1 MNFYNYYHNY
11 IYCINNYQ
19 IPAVKSVVPPNTPEC
34 PNWVD
39 TLLVGSQQLALIDAA
54 KTSQHYQRG
63 QILFREGDHAAGLY
77 SIGSG
82 HVKVTK
88 VGGDGKE
95 QIIRLARTGDILGY
109 RGLLAGTGHGANALA
124 LDEAEVCFIPKSV
137 FFQLIEHNPAF
148 AFSLMKRMANDL
160 AETEERMLHLAYK
173 PVRERL
179 AEALLLLLRTYQPPP
194 GAPPNFTISRDDLA
208 ALVGTVRET
217 VSRFMAELKAEGVL
231 STKGSSITILDIRR
245 LIEISTLYD

>member
-1 MNFYNYYHNY
+1 MNSF
-11 IYCINNYQ
+11 
-19 IPAVKSVVPPNTPEC
+19 VPHPPPDC
-34 PNWVD
+34 RHWAD
-39 TLLVGSQQLALIDAA
+39 ALLASNQHMALIEAA
-54 KTSQHYQRG
+54 KTTLHYQRG
-63 QILFREGDHAAGLY
+63 QVLFREGDHAAGLY
-77 SIGSG
+77 SINSG

-95 QIIRLARTGDILGY
+95 QIIRLARDGNILGY
-109 RGLLAGTGHGANALA
+109 RGLLAGTGHAANAMA

-137 FFQLIEHNPAF
+137 FFQLIEHNPGF
-148 AFSLMKRMANDL
+148 ALSLMKLMANEL

-179 AEALLLLLRTYQPPP
+179 AEALLLLLRTYQQPADGPP
-194 GAPPNFTISRDDLA
+194 GFTISREDLA

-231 STKGSSITILDIRR
+231 STKGSSITILDIKR
-245 LIEISTLYD
+245 LVEISTLYD

>member
-1 MNFYNYYHNY
+1 M
-11 IYCINNYQ
+11 
-19 IPAVKSVVPPNTPEC
+19 KSFVPTNAPERR
-34 PNWVD
+34 NWAD
-39 TLLVGSQQLALIDAA
+39 TLLASSQHMALIDAA
-54 KTSQHYQRG
+54 KTFQHYQRG

-77 SIGSG
+77 SVSSG
-82 HVKVTK
+82 HFKVTK

-95 QIIRLARTGDILGY
+95 QIIRLAKTGDIMGY
-109 RGLLAGTGHGANALA
+109 RGLLAGSGHMANAMA

-137 FFQLIEHNPAF
+137 FFELIEHNPGF
-148 AFSLMKRMANDL
+148 ATSLMKLMANEL

-179 AEALLLLLRTYQPPP
+179 AEALLLLLRTYQPPAD
-194 GAPPNFTISRDDLA
+194 GPPSFTISRDDLA

-217 VSRFMAELKAEGVL
+217 ASRFMAELKAEGVL

>member
-1 MNFYNYYHNY
+1 MNSF
-11 IYCINNYQ
+11 
-19 IPAVKSVVPPNTPEC
+19 VPHPPPDC
-34 PNWVD
+34 RHWAD
-39 TLLVGSQQLALIDAA
+39 ALLASNQHMALIEAA
-54 KTSQHYQRG
+54 KTTHHYQRG
-63 QILFREGDHAAGLY
+63 QVLFREGDHAAGLY
-77 SIGSG
+77 SINSG

-95 QIIRLARTGDILGY
+95 QIIRLARDGNILGY
-109 RGLLAGTGHGANALA
+109 RGLLAGTGHAANALA

-137 FFQLIEHNPAF
+137 FFQLIEHNPGF
-148 AFSLMKRMANDL
+148 AFSLMKLMANEL

-179 AEALLLLLRTYQPPP
+179 AEALLLLLRTYQQPADGPPS
-194 GAPPNFTISRDDLA
+194 FTISREDLA

-231 STKGSSITILDIRR
+231 STKGSSITILDIKR

>member
-1 MNFYNYYHNY
+1 M
-11 IYCINNYQ
+11 
-19 IPAVKSVVPPNTPEC
+19 KSLVPPHTPEC
-34 PNWVD
+34 RSWVD
-39 TLLVGSQQLALIDAA
+39 TLLTGSPQSALIDAT
-54 KTSQHYQRG
+54 KTTQHYQRG

-77 SIGSG
+77 SISTG

-95 QIIRLARTGDILGY
+95 QIIRLARAGDILGY
-109 RGLLAGTGHGANALA
+109 RGLLAGTGHAANALA
-124 LDEAEVCFIPKSV
+124 LDETEVCFIPKSV
-137 FFQLIEHNPAF
+137 FFQLIEHNPGF
-148 AFSLMKRMANDL
+148 AFSLMKLMANEL

-194 GAPPNFTISRDDLA
+194 NAPPSFTLSREDLA

-231 STKGSSITILDIRR
+231 STKGSSITILDIKR
-245 LIEISTLYD
+245 LVEISTLYD

>member
-1 MNFYNYYHNY
+1 MNSLF
-11 IYCINNYQ
+11 
-19 IPAVKSVVPPNTPEC
+19 PSNTPEC
-34 PNWVD
+34 RSWAD
-39 TLLVGSQQLALIDAA
+39 TLLASSQQMALIDAA
-54 KTSQHYQRG
+54 KTAQHYQRG
-63 QILFREGDHAAGLY
+63 QVLFREGDHAAGLY
-77 SIGSG
+77 SISTG

-95 QIIRLARTGDILGY
+95 QIIRLAKAGDILGY
-109 RGLLAGTGHGANALA
+109 RGLLAGTGHAANALA

-137 FFQLIEHNPAF
+137 FFQLIEHNTGF
-148 AFSLMKRMANDL
+148 ATSLMRLMANEL

-179 AEALLLLLRTYQPPP
+179 AEALLLLLRTYQQPADGPP
-194 GAPPNFTISRDDLA
+194 GFTISRDDLA

-231 STKGSSITILDIRR
+231 TTKGSSITILDIKR